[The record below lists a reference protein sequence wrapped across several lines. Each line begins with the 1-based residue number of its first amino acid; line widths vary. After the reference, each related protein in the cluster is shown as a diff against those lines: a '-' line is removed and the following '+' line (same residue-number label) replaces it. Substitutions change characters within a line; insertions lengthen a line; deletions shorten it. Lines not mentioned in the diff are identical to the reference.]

1 MNRAFTDEQ
10 GRAPEAA
17 VSIADPCATP
27 RRRLLDRL
35 RAARQAWLQVFGIPD
50 YERYLAHLQA
60 HHPGAPMP
68 SVLIGGMSDAAL
80 RRTLD
85 HGDSWFLLP
94 VPPAG
99 VADAQPRV

>member
-1 MNRAFTDEQ
+1 MNRPFRHEQ

-17 VSIADPCATP
+17 VPIANPCATP
-27 RRRLLDRL
+27 RRRLLDRV

-68 SVLIGGMSDAAL
+68 S
-80 RRTLD
+80 RREFYQKAID
-85 HGDSWFLLP
+85 RKYSHNG
-94 VPPAG
+94 
-99 VADAQPRV
+99 PRCC